1 MIASDVP
8 TTASREHAK
17 HALERPC
24 RSVLPSA
31 RRCAAWTTSMQTDV
45 RPRVEAGLSALVALP
60 SVLVALPFALAAIGQ
75 QRAALPVETSVAL
88 EETQSV
94 GL

>member
-1 MIASDVP
+1 
-8 TTASREHAK
+8 
-17 HALERPC
+17 
-24 RSVLPSA
+24 
-31 RRCAAWTTSMQTDV
+31 MQTDA
-45 RPRVEAGLSALVALP
+45 RPRAEAGLFALA
-60 SVLVALPFALAAIGQ
+60 ALPFALAAIGQ